1 MKREINPSETS
12 RAQAFNY
19 WMKSPMPMVTIT
31 KTFDV
36 TKIYKLSKQKGYKF
50 NMLLCWCIGKAANK
64 IEEFYTVPEQ
74 GKLYNYDHIAV
85 NVIVNDAKGNLCFCD
100 IPYND
105 DFQRFNTDYNTITQ
119 KAAQSCSNIL
129 DEGAAIVGTSAVTGT
144 ELDCIV
150 NQYSGIYN
158 NPFLSWG
165 KYRKYWFKVTLPI
178 SFQFH
183 HVQMDGGDAAKFL
196 ERLAEALQS
205 IGKK

>member
-1 MKREINPSETS
+1 MLQK
-12 RAQAFNY
+12 F
-19 WMKSPMPMVTIT
+19 
-31 KTFDV
+31 
-36 TKIYKLSKQKGYKF
+36 YKLSKQKGYKF
-50 NMLLCWCIGKAANK
+50 NMLLCWCIGKAANI

-129 DEGAAIVGTSAVTGT
+129 DEGAAIIGTSAVTGT
-144 ELDCIV
+144 EIDCIV
-150 NQYSGIYN
+150 NQYSGIYC

-165 KYRKYWFKVTLPI
+165 KYRKHWFKVTLPI

-183 HVQMDGGDAAKFL
+183 HVQMDGGHAAKFL
-196 ERLAEALQS
+196 ERLAEALQR
-205 IGKK
+205 